1 MNTCP
6 WCGTPSEKP
15 YLTVE
20 DYFLTHEQFDLIEC
34 EHCHLLFTVP
44 RPTPDKIGAYY
55 QSEEYY
61 SHQENTNGFI
71 PKVYEMVKS
80 VNIKNKLHIAL
91 KQSQDA
97 SILDI
102 GCGVGDF
109 LWHAQKRSF
118 KVTGI
123 EPSDDAKAIA
133 EKRLG
138 FRPLDPSQSQ
148 ELPSASFDVITMW
161 HVLEHV
167 DDLKSQISE
176 LTRLLRPGGRLVLA
190 LPNFKS
196 YDAVYYKD
204 RWAAWDVPRHLNHF
218 CKDSIKAIFSET
230 DLEITEIQRLK
241 WDAYYISFL
250 SEKYLHHTMPLIR
263 GVLRGLISNLKASHS
278 GEYSSLVYC
287 FKKRSLA

>member
-6 WCGTPSEKP
+6 WCCTPSEKP
-15 YLTVE
+15 YLKVE

-44 RPTPDKIGAYY
+44 RPAPDQIGAYY

-61 SHQENTNGFI
+61 SHQENTKGFI

-91 KQSQDA
+91 KQSKDA
-97 SILDI
+97 SVLDI

-109 LWHAQKRSF
+109 LWHAQKRGC

-176 LTRLLRPGGRLVLA
+176 LSRLLKPGGRLVLA

-204 RWAAWDVPRHLNHF
+204 KWAAWDVPRHLNHF

-241 WDAYYISFL
+241 WDSYYISFL
-250 SEKYLHHTMPLIR
+250 SEKYLNHSIPLIR
-263 GVLRGLISNLKASHS
+263 GVLRGFRSNVKASCS

-287 FKKRSLA
+287 FEKRSLA